1 MEQSPKLAAF
11 VLAVAAL
18 STSACAASLDPEA
31 PADEAEDSA
40 SQAVQAHNALTS
52 NALTSNAL
60 TADVMT
66 ASALTA
72 SALTAEALSSNAL
85 TAAALRDPDARTL
98 LKYIASCALPA
109 DKSLTV
115 SVDGVRLAFPGEL
128 GLAARWGQQGGACDG
143 ACRSWVSGCVL
154 ARLNYLGQKV
164 SISVRGDRKELQA
177 DKAER
182 AAFPR
187 REATYFGD
195 IFAERPVYQACLPP
209 GASAIPRVCGP
220 SLEACAVEIAG
231 PCDALCD
238 EPTDDGSFPN
248 CRGTV
253 RRPSGKIAVG
263 KAPHAGSV
271 TVFLR

>member
-1 MEQSPKLAAF
+1 M
-11 VLAVAAL
+11 
-18 STSACAASLDPEA
+18 
-31 PADEAEDSA
+31 
-40 SQAVQAHNALTS
+40 
-52 NALTSNAL
+52 
-60 TADVMT
+60 
-66 ASALTA
+66 
-72 SALTAEALSSNAL
+72 
-85 TAAALRDPDARTL
+85 
-98 LKYIASCALPA
+98 
-109 DKSLTV
+109 
-115 SVDGVRLAFPGEL
+115 SVDGARLAFPGEL
-128 GLAARWGQQGGACDG
+128 GLAARWGQEGGACDR

-164 SISVRGDRKELQA
+164 SISVRGDREELQA

-195 IFAERPVYQACLPP
+195 IFAEQPVYQACLPP
-209 GASAIPRVCGP
+209 GTSAIPRVCGP

-248 CRGTV
+248 CRGAV